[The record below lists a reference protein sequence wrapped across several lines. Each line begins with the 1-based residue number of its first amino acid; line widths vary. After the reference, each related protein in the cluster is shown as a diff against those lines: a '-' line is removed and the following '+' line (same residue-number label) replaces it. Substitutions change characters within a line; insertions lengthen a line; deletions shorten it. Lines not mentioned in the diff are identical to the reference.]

1 MPLLTCPVPQLS
13 GCKDTARRVIRL
25 SQLPL
30 VSHETLGSL
39 RPTDIQGTIAFNNVS
54 FCYHDNIPVLDGID
68 LSIPSHKPPLLIT
81 GSSGS
86 GKSTLFKLLLRL
98 YHSPSGT
105 ITLDGI
111 PVCEIEVKYLREIVA
126 IVPASPG
133 LFDGLSVSEN
143 IAYGSG
149 SWGCSPEAVYNAAK
163 LAGIHDFI
171 ASLPEGY
178 DTVLNRGG
186 DGSGSGGCS
195 LSGGQAQ
202 RVAIARAIV
211 RKPKVLLL
219 DEPCSALDVESE
231 KVLGE
236 SLRRLAAEEGMTIVI
251 VTHGNVGETGGG
263 QLGRRVTVS
272 GGKIVEMEL

>member
-1 MPLLTCPVPQLS
+1 MTLLTCPVPQLS
-13 GCKDTARRVIRL
+13 SCKDTARRVLRL

-30 VSHETLGSL
+30 VSHESLGSL
-39 RPTDIQGTIAFNNVS
+39 RPTGIQGTIVFNKLS
-54 FCYHDNIPVLDGID
+54 FSYRDNIPVLDKID

-86 GKSTLFKLLLRL
+86 GKSTLLKLLLRL

-111 PVCEIEVKYLREIVA
+111 PICNIDVKYLREVVA
-126 IVPASPG
+126 IAPASPG
-133 LFDGLSVSEN
+133 LFDGLSVFEN

-149 SWGCSPEAVYNAAK
+149 SRGCSPEAVYNAAK

-171 ASLPEGY
+171 VSLAEGY
-178 DTVLNRGG
+178 DTVLSQGG

-236 SLRRLAAEEGMTIVI
+236 GLRKLASEEGMTV
-251 VTHGNVGETGGG
+251 VVVSHGNVGGMGSEAVGHI
-263 QLGRRVTVS
+263 GRRVIVS
-272 GGKIVEMEL
+272 GGKAVE